1 LTRVLLVGSGAREH
15 AIAAS
20 LSRSAS
26 VELYAAMVSRNP
38 GIIKLAKSATTMKI
52 NDPQAVADYATRTKV
67 ELAVIG
73 PEGPLVTGVVDEL
86 IKAGV
91 RCVGPTKKLASLEG
105 DKAFCRELLDKYEI
119 PGNPFFR
126 IFTDAN
132 SAEAFIKIAGPIA
145 IKPAGLT
152 GGKGVK
158 VSGEDLPSKEAEVEY
173 ARQVLQS
180 KPGGV
185 AKLIVEERLD
195 GEEYSVQACV
205 DGHDVHVLPL
215 VQDHKRAYDGD
226 SGPNTGGMGSYSDR
240 DQLLPFV
247 TRKDLE
253 ASSQIMANVVQAL
266 KKETGEEYH
275 GILYGQ
281 FMLARSVNEKKP
293 SPKLVEFNCR
303 FGDPEAMNVLPLL
316 RTDFEEVCEKIAC
329 GNLSARHVSF
339 ESKASVCKYLVPT
352 GYPDNADLGQEIQVD
367 EIAIQRE
374 GASVFYAS
382 VDMKDGHIVTAA
394 SRTVAVVGFGDTI
407 EVAERLAESVTSHVT
422 GPLWHRRDIGTAS
435 LIRKRIEHVK
445 SLETGRLVNAP
456 LQAGIA

>member
-1 LTRVLLVGSGAREH
+1 
-15 AIAAS
+15 
-20 LSRSAS
+20 
-26 VELYAAMVSRNP
+26 
-38 GIIKLAKSATTMKI
+38 
-52 NDPQAVADYATRTKV
+52 
-67 ELAVIG
+67 
-73 PEGPLVTGVVDEL
+73 
-86 IKAGV
+86 
-91 RCVGPTKKLASLEG
+91 
-105 DKAFCRELLDKYEI
+105 
-119 PGNPFFR
+119 
-126 IFTDAN
+126 
-132 SAEAFIKIAGPIA
+132 
-145 IKPAGLT
+145 
-152 GGKGVK
+152 
-158 VSGEDLPSKEAEVEY
+158 
-173 ARQVLQS
+173 
-180 KPGGV
+180 
-185 AKLIVEERLD
+185 
-195 GEEYSVQACV
+195 
-205 DGHDVHVLPL
+205 
-215 VQDHKRAYDGD
+215 
-226 SGPNTGGMGSYSDR
+226 MGSYSDR

-374 GASVFYAS
+374 GASIFYAS